1 MRQIENPIVIYKQV
15 TKAYGDL
22 NVLKKIDFKI
32 YPGEKVVLIGSSGSG
47 KTTLMRLLMMLEEP
61 TGGEIYVEGER
72 IFPAIHHSENKKVH
86 QIKNDIGMVFQQF
99 NLFPHMTILENIMEA
114 PVHVKKEPKAQARAY
129 ALELLEKVGL
139 SDKADAYLSQ
149 LSGGQTQRVAIARA
163 LAMRPKILLFD
174 EPTSALDPELVG
186 EVLKV
191 IKEIAQDG
199 STTMLLVTHEMKF
212 ARDVADR
219 VCFFDKGVISEQG
232 SPQEFFENPKT
243 ERLKQ
248 FLNRFLHTGKDE
260 EYENA

>member
-1 MRQIENPIVIYKQV
+1 
-15 TKAYGDL
+15 
-22 NVLKKIDFKI
+22 
-32 YPGEKVVLIGSSGSG
+32 
-47 KTTLMRLLMMLEEP
+47 
-61 TGGEIYVEGER
+61 
-72 IFPAIHHSENKKVH
+72 
-86 QIKNDIGMVFQQF
+86 
-99 NLFPHMTILENIMEA
+99 MTILENIMEA
-114 PVHVKKEPKAQARAY
+114 PVHVKKESKAQARAY

-139 SDKADAYLSQ
+139 SDKADAYPSQ

-219 VCFFDKGVISEQG
+219 VCFFDKGVIAEQG
-232 SPQEFFENPKT
+232 SPQEIFEHPKT

>member
-1 MRQIENPIVIYKQV
+1 MITVKNL
-15 TKAYGDL
+15 TKSFGD
-22 NVLKKIDFKI
+22 NHVLKNINEHI
-32 YPGEKVVLIGSSGSG
+32 APGEKVVIIGPSGSG
-47 KTTLMRLLMMLEEP
+47 KSTFLRCMNLLEVP
-61 TGGEIYVEGER
+61 TSGQIIFDGKDITDPHANINEIRE
-72 IFPAIHHSENKKVH
+72 HM
-86 QIKNDIGMVFQQF
+86 GMVFQHF
-99 NLFPHMTILENIMEA
+99 NLFANLSVEQNLTLA
-114 PVHVKKEPKAQARAY
+114 PVKLKRMGKDEAHAEAM
-129 ALELLEKVGL
+129 ELLKRVGL
-139 SDKADAYLSQ
+139 PDKADAYLSQ

-219 VCFFDKGVISEQG
+219 VCFFDKGVIAEQG
-232 SPQEFFENPKT
+232 SPQEIFENPKT

>member
-1 MRQIENPIVIYKQV
+1 
-15 TKAYGDL
+15 
-22 NVLKKIDFKI
+22 
-32 YPGEKVVLIGSSGSG
+32 
-47 KTTLMRLLMMLEEP
+47 
-61 TGGEIYVEGER
+61 
-72 IFPAIHHSENKKVH
+72 
-86 QIKNDIGMVFQQF
+86 
-99 NLFPHMTILENIMEA
+99 MTILENIMEA

-219 VCFFDKGVISEQG
+219 VCFFDKGVIAEQG
-232 SPQEFFENPKT
+232 SPQEIFENPKT